1 MRKPDCWGQTP
12 LGSDPSTEVVRVARQ
27 LLRAV
32 GSDQEVVLDP
42 QAAAALPVRAGLD
55 RKHHPLF
62 DGAAGGLM
70 RVWRL
75 VCARADAVCD
85 RMGWLLET
93 RVDDA
98 GPDQA
103 VELGEAGAGAA
114 VVDRAFVHAEQR
126 VEQLVV
132 ARLERP
138 RADVLRVVA
147 PVAVRADPD
156 LEQRRF
162 VLLHRT
168 VPCGR
173 EGPDTGARPDERKT
187 EGELDLPLPPR
198 SFAVHEPLPERR
210 SLALLHPGA

>member
-1 MRKPDCWGQTP
+1 MRKPNCWGQTP
-12 LGSDPSTEVVRVARQ
+12 LGSDPSSEVVRVARQ
-27 LLRAV
+27 LLGAGR
-32 GSDQEVVLDP
+32 GDQEIVLDA
-42 QAAAALPVRAGLD
+42 QTATALPVRAGLD
-55 RKHHPLF
+55 REHHSLF
-62 DGAAGGLM
+62 AGAAGGLVCV
-70 RVWRL
+70 RGL
-75 VCARADAVCD
+75 VRARSDAVCD
-85 RMGWLLET
+85 RMRGLVEP

-103 VELGEAGAGAA
+103 VELCEAGTWPA
-114 VVDRAFVHAEQR
+114 VVDCAVVHAQEC

-138 RADVLRVVA
+138 WADVFRVVA

-173 EGPDTGARPDERKT
+173 ERPDAGAGPHERKP
-187 EGELDLPLPPR
+187 EGELDLALPPR
-198 SFAVHEPLPERR
+198 TLAVHEPLPERGR
-210 SLALLHPGA
+210 LAL